1 MPIYV
6 HVAISPTVMHECIE
20 SIAKIMTNFNDH
32 KHSQDFLGRLL
43 DIATDLDIE
52 VLQYISV
59 SSEYF
64 II

>member
-52 VLQYISV
+52 VLQ
-59 SSEYF
+59 
-64 II
+64 